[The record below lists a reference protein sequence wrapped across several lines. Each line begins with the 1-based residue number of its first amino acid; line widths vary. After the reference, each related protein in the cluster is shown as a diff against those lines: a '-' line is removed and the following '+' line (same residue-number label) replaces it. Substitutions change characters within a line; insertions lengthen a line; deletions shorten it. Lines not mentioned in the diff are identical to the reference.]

1 MNLSITERT
10 RNTEQISAFHGDPK
24 EEVQLFDDVAPND
37 AVSDSEKYNQH
48 KIWQIDAYIN
58 LLHHLILLN

>member
-48 KIWQIDAYIN
+48 KIWQIDA
-58 LLHHLILLN
+58 